1 MLFTKKGLKKKDLKR
16 VKRTREIIARNELRK
31 SIEKREK
38 KVTKVKE
45 TINDLIRKEKRSP
58 TNSPLFLEL

>member
-1 MLFTKKGLKKKDLKR
+1 VLFTKKGLKKKDLKR

-45 TINDLIRKEKRSP
+45 TINDLIREEKRSP